1 LLAPLAADRA
11 LNPPPSSSL
20 AKEER
25 LRSFLLHAPARDP
38 YLIARFRS
46 LQTALWTRRRRRLSQ
61 RKTPPLVPPP
71 CAGARSV
78 SDCSLS
84 LAADRAL

>member
-1 LLAPLAADRA
+1 VSDCSLRSLRIRA

-46 LQTALWTRRRRRLSQ
+46 LQTAL
-61 RKTPPLVPPP
+61 
-71 CAGARSV
+71 
-78 SDCSLS
+78 
-84 LAADRAL
+84 